1 MYPVRMAGQELPRG
15 IPDDTAPG
23 APEAPVALGVDAAR
37 RFAARA
43 FEAAGMRPDDAALIA
58 GNMLWADL
66 RGVDTHGVQRVSWYL
81 QWFDESRSR
90 PDASVE
96 IVQEGPALLVGD
108 GHSGLGQ
115 VVATRFADR
124 VIEKARGEGLCL
136 GLLRNSNDWGCGA
149 WYPVRATEAGC
160 VGMAMTT
167 SVPTL
172 APWGSR
178 KRLFGNN
185 PIAFAFPR
193 RAPARPI
200 VYDAAL
206 TPVALGKVLR
216 ARAEGK
222 EIPSEWGFRDDDGH
236 PTTDP
241 SAAFAGIIPAI
252 GGYKGTGLA
261 LVTNLLAGVLSGSA
275 HSAAVDVGKRGQFF
289 LVIDPG
295 AVGDRAAYENAVEEL
310 VAQMR
315 EAGTG
320 DQVLPGEEVLLPGEP
335 EWRQFDAR
343 SKTGRIDYPASVARS
358 LDKVA
363 ARLGI
368 EPIPR
373 EV

>member
-1 MYPVRMAGQELPRG
+1 MSQGGGQLPKG
-15 IPDDTAPG
+15 IPDVVNAGPVRPPIELEVEP
-23 APEAPVALGVDAAR
+23 ARSFAEA
-37 RFAARA
+37 A
-43 FEAAGMRPDDAALIA
+43 FRAAGMRAADAELIA
-58 GNMLWADL
+58 SNMLWADL

-81 QWFDESRSR
+81 KWFSDGISE
-90 PDASVE
+90 PTAEVE
-96 IVQEGPALLVGD
+96 ILQETPAFLLGD

-124 VIEKARGEGLCL
+124 VIAKAKTDGLCL

-149 WYPVRATEAGC
+149 WYPCRGTEAGL
-160 VGMAMTT
+160 VGIAMTT

-178 KRLFGNN
+178 NRLFGNN

-193 RAPARPI
+193 RAPERPI

-222 EIPSEWGFRDDDGH
+222 EIPLDWGFRTHEGQ

-241 SAAFAGIIPAI
+241 TAALAGVIPAI

-261 LVTNLLAGVLSGSA
+261 LVTNVLAGLLSGSA

-289 LVIDPG
+289 LYIDPG
-295 AVGDRAAYENAVEEL
+295 AVGDLGHYEDAMEDLVGQMRAAGEGEHL
-310 VAQMR
+310 
-315 EAGTG
+315 
-320 DQVLPGEEVLLPGEP
+320 LPGEEVLLPGEP
-335 EWRQFDAR
+335 EWRNFDAR
-343 SKTGRIDYPASVARS
+343 SAAGRVSYPASVVES
-358 LDKVA
+358 LDRVA
-363 ARLGI
+363 ERLQI
-368 EPIPR
+368 EPIR
-373 EV
+373 KGS

>member
-1 MYPVRMAGQELPRG
+1 MAGQDLPRG

-37 RFAARA
+37 SFAARA
-43 FEAAGMRPDDAALIA
+43 FEAAGMGNDDAALIA
-58 GNMLWADL
+58 DNMLWADL

-81 QWFDESRSR
+81 QWFDDGLSS
-90 PDASVE
+90 PSAAVE
-96 IVQEGPALLVGD
+96 VVQEGPAFLVGD
-108 GHSGLGQ
+108 GQSGLGQ
-115 VVATRFADR
+115 VVATRFVDR
-124 VIEKARGEGLCL
+124 VIEKARAEGLCL

-149 WYPVRATEAGC
+149 WYPCRAADAGL

-193 RAPARPI
+193 RAPERPI

-222 EIPSEWGFRDDDGH
+222 EIPGEWGFRDDDGQ

-241 SAAFAGIIPAI
+241 TAAFAGIIPAI

-261 LVTNLLAGVLSGSA
+261 LVTNLLAGILTGSA

-295 AVGDRAAYENAVEEL
+295 AVGDRAAYETAVEDL

-320 DQVLPGEEVLLPGEP
+320 GHVLPGEEVLLPGEP
-335 EWRQFDAR
+335 EWRHFDTR
-343 SKTGRIDYPASVARS
+343 SKAGRIAYPASVARS

-368 EPIPR
+368 EPIQR
-373 EV
+373 EA